1 MIEIKTTINKDLNE
15 IIFFEELFG
24 FRNSEWSKE
33 RRSEYSKYFKSENI
47 KKYRN
52 NFLNVFN
59 EIPDGLI
66 ESIFALPKKE
76 RYEILKKEFGE
87 EKSKQIKNLLKDLS
101 KNFSYVFNK
110 VWEDKEKK
118 LKILK
123 KILYTNTENVH
134 KSLSEIN
141 SLLEI
146 KNSKKIEVEVCLI
159 FGSNFNNDIN
169 AYFSKFKNK
178 RTVFVDGYFVDKK
191 NKNFSSLLVVL
202 ISSLFINF

>member
-1 MIEIKTTINKDLNE
+1 M
-15 IIFFEELFG
+15 FG
-24 FRNSEWSKE
+24 FRNSEWGKE

-191 NKNFSSLLVVL
+191 TKTFLLFL
-202 ISSLFINF
+202 LFMN

>member
-33 RRSEYSKYFKSENI
+33 RRSEYSKYFKSEDI
-47 KKYRN
+47 RKDRN

-76 RYEILKKEFGE
+76 RYEILKKELGE

-123 KILYTNTENVH
+123 KYYTQTPKMYINLYQ
-134 KSLSEIN
+134 K
-141 SLLEI
+141 
-146 KNSKKIEVEVCLI
+146 
-159 FGSNFNNDIN
+159 
-169 AYFSKFKNK
+169 
-178 RTVFVDGYFVDKK
+178 
-191 NKNFSSLLVVL
+191 
-202 ISSLFINF
+202 